1 MFEKP
6 NQQIH
11 FCLHGMGTFLCGV
24 PIFVRVLINTIKMG
38 VYVHSWMLIWCGC
51 LFGVGAYLVWVL
63 TVILIMRP
71 WGMNLSGAPKRGGVG
86 VLESCDIS
94 LENMPTSHLTRS

>member
-38 VYVHSWMLIWCGC
+38 VYVHSWMLTVLTRTYAPPFCPLDLAKSMG
-51 LFGVGAYLVWVL
+51 GAY
-63 TVILIMRP
+63 
-71 WGMNLSGAPKRGGVG
+71 N
-86 VLESCDIS
+86 
-94 LENMPTSHLTRS
+94 

>member
-6 NQQIH
+6 NQQMH

-51 LFGVGAYLVWVL
+51 LFGVGAYS
-63 TVILIMRP
+63 
-71 WGMNLSGAPKRGGVG
+71 NL
-86 VLESCDIS
+86 D
-94 LENMPTSHLTRS
+94 NMPMGDELKWLLKEGGWAY